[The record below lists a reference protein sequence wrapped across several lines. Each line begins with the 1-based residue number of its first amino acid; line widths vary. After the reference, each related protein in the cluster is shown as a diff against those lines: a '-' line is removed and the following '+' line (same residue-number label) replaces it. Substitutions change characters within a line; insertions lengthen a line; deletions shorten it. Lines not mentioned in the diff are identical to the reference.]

1 MCLGGWAKGKK
12 MNEWKY
18 KQEIFVSLTQGRG
31 MVLLSN
37 VVQYGVPKQ
46 MEIGTVRT

>member
-1 MCLGGWAKGKK
+1 MFRWLGKREKDER
-12 MNEWKY
+12 MKY
-18 KQEIFVSLTQGRG
+18 KQEIFISLTQGRG

-37 VVQYGVPKQ
+37 VVKYGVPKQ